1 MKNENYNDISKQ
13 EVVEQLREK
22 THNLVDSF
30 INLTQSTTDMI
41 ENTASIIDFFQKLNT
56 KKNEEKKLKVIDI
69 NSKKNDDLID
79 NK

>member
-1 MKNENYNDISKQ
+1 MKNEKYNDISKQ

-69 NSKKNDDLID
+69 NCKKNDNLID
-79 NK
+79 DK

>member
-30 INLTQSTTDMI
+30 INLTQYTTDMI
-41 ENTASIIDFFQKLNT
+41 ENTAIGGVVG
-56 KKNEEKKLKVIDI
+56 LK
-69 NSKKNDDLID
+69 
-79 NK
+79 